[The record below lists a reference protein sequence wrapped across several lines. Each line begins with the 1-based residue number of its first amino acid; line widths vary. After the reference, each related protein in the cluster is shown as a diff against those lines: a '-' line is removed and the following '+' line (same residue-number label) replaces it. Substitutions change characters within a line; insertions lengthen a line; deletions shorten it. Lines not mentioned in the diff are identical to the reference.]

1 MKKIVISVEDNYKLR
16 NGDVIV
22 YNNDKAFFE
31 VISKEEFLASIKKEL
46 KDINIRIDNVNE
58 KADKNIENIG
68 NLAKIIKEN
77 IKWYHYYYL
86 FPLLVHQ

>member
-22 YNNDKAFFE
+22 YNNDKEFFE

-46 KDINIRIDNVNE
+46 KNINIRIDNVNE

-77 IKWYHYYYL
+77 IK
-86 FPLLVHQ
+86 

>member
-1 MKKIVISVEDNYKLR
+1 MKKIVISVEDNYKPR

-31 VISKEEFLASIKKEL
+31 IISKEEFLASIKKEL
-46 KDINIRIDNVNE
+46 KNINIRIDNVNE

-77 IKWYHYYYL
+77 IK
-86 FPLLVHQ
+86 

>member
-1 MKKIVISVEDNYKLR
+1 MKKIVISVEDSYKPR

-46 KDINIRIDNVNE
+46 KNINIRIDNVNE

-77 IKWYHYYYL
+77 IK
-86 FPLLVHQ
+86 

>member
-1 MKKIVISVEDNYKLR
+1 MKKIVISVEDNYKPR

-77 IKWYHYYYL
+77 IKW
-86 FPLLVHQ
+86 

>member
-1 MKKIVISVEDNYKLR
+1 MKKIVISVEDNYKPR

-22 YNNDKAFFE
+22 YNKEKDFFE
-31 VISKEEFLASIKKEL
+31 IISKEEFLASIKKEL

-58 KADKNIENIG
+58 KTDKNIENIG

-77 IKWYHYYYL
+77 IK
-86 FPLLVHQ
+86 

>member
-22 YNNDKAFFE
+22 YNREKDFFE
-31 VISKEEFLASIKKEL
+31 IISKEEFLASIKKEL

-77 IKWYHYYYL
+77 IK
-86 FPLLVHQ
+86 

>member
-1 MKKIVISVEDNYKLR
+1 MKKIVISVEDNYKPR
-16 NGDVIV
+16 NSDVIV

-46 KDINIRIDNVNE
+46 KNINIRIDNVNE

-77 IKWYHYYYL
+77 IK
-86 FPLLVHQ
+86 

>member
-1 MKKIVISVEDNYKLR
+1 MKKIVISVEDNYKPR
-16 NGDVIV
+16 NGDVII

-77 IKWYHYYYL
+77 IK
-86 FPLLVHQ
+86 

>member
-1 MKKIVISVEDNYKLR
+1 MKKIVISVEDNYKPR

-58 KADKNIENIG
+58 KAEKNIENIG

-77 IKWYHYYYL
+77 IK
-86 FPLLVHQ
+86 

>member
-1 MKKIVISVEDNYKLR
+1 MKKIVISVEDNYKPR

-22 YNNDKAFFE
+22 YNKEKDFFE
-31 VISKEEFLASIKKEL
+31 IISKEEFLASIKKEL
-46 KDINIRIDNVNE
+46 KNINIRIDNVNE

-77 IKWYHYYYL
+77 IK
-86 FPLLVHQ
+86 

>member
-1 MKKIVISVEDNYKLR
+1 MKKIVISVEDNYKPR

-46 KDINIRIDNVNE
+46 KNINIRIDNVNE

-68 NLAKIIKEN
+68 NLAKIIKGN
-77 IKWYHYYYL
+77 IK
-86 FPLLVHQ
+86 

>member
-1 MKKIVISVEDNYKLR
+1 MKKIVISVEDNYKPR

-77 IKWYHYYYL
+77 INEYK
-86 FPLLVHQ
+86 

>member
-1 MKKIVISVEDNYKLR
+1 MKKIVISVEDNYKPR

-58 KADKNIENIG
+58 KVDKNIENIG

-77 IKWYHYYYL
+77 IK
-86 FPLLVHQ
+86 

>member
-1 MKKIVISVEDNYKLR
+1 MKKIVISVEDNYKPR

-46 KDINIRIDNVNE
+46 KNINIRIDNVNE
-58 KADKNIENIG
+58 KVEKNIENIG

-77 IKWYHYYYL
+77 IK
-86 FPLLVHQ
+86 

>member
-1 MKKIVISVEDNYKLR
+1 MKKIVISVEDNYKPR

-22 YNNDKAFFE
+22 YNKENDFFE
-31 VISKEEFLASIKKEL
+31 IISKEEFLASIKKEL
-46 KDINIRIDNVNE
+46 KNINIRIDNVNE

-77 IKWYHYYYL
+77 IK
-86 FPLLVHQ
+86 

>member
-1 MKKIVISVEDNYKLR
+1 MKKIVISVEDNYKPR

-22 YNNDKAFFE
+22 YNNDKEFFE

-46 KDINIRIDNVNE
+46 KNINIRIDNVNE

-77 IKWYHYYYL
+77 IKW
-86 FPLLVHQ
+86 

>member
-1 MKKIVISVEDNYKLR
+1 MKKIVISVEDSYKPR

-22 YNNDKAFFE
+22 YNNDKEFFE

-46 KDINIRIDNVNE
+46 KNINIRIDNVNE

-77 IKWYHYYYL
+77 IK
-86 FPLLVHQ
+86 

>member
-22 YNNDKAFFE
+22 YNREKDFFE
-31 VISKEEFLASIKKEL
+31 IISKEEFLASIKKEL
-46 KDINIRIDNVNE
+46 KDINIRIDNVN
-58 KADKNIENIG
+58 KKTNKNIENIG

-77 IKWYHYYYL
+77 IK
-86 FPLLVHQ
+86 

>member
-1 MKKIVISVEDNYKLR
+1 MRWTNNEKIVISVEDNYKPR

-46 KDINIRIDNVNE
+46 KNINIRIDNVNE

-77 IKWYHYYYL
+77 IKW
-86 FPLLVHQ
+86 

>member
-1 MKKIVISVEDNYKLR
+1 MKKIVISVEDNYKPR

-22 YNNDKAFFE
+22 YNNDKEFFE

-46 KDINIRIDNVNE
+46 KNINIRIDNVNE

-77 IKWYHYYYL
+77 IK
-86 FPLLVHQ
+86 

>member
-1 MKKIVISVEDNYKLR
+1 MKKIVISVEDNYKPR

-22 YNNDKAFFE
+22 YNNDKSFFE

-46 KDINIRIDNVNE
+46 KNINIRIDNINE

-77 IKWYHYYYL
+77 IK
-86 FPLLVHQ
+86 

>member
-1 MKKIVISVEDNYKLR
+1 MKKIVISVEDNYKPR

-22 YNNDKAFFE
+22 YNKEKDFFE
-31 VISKEEFLASIKKEL
+31 IISKEEFLASIKKEL

-77 IKWYHYYYL
+77 IK
-86 FPLLVHQ
+86 

>member
-1 MKKIVISVEDNYKLR
+1 MKKIVISVEDNYKSR

-22 YNNDKAFFE
+22 YNNDKEFFE

-46 KDINIRIDNVNE
+46 KNINIRIDNVNE

-77 IKWYHYYYL
+77 IK
-86 FPLLVHQ
+86 

>member
-1 MKKIVISVEDNYKLR
+1 MKKIVISVEDNYKPR

-22 YNNDKAFFE
+22 YNKEKDFFE
-31 VISKEEFLASIKKEL
+31 IISKEEFLASIKKEL
-46 KDINIRIDNVNE
+46 KNINIRIDNVNE

-77 IKWYHYYYL
+77 IKW
-86 FPLLVHQ
+86 

>member
-1 MKKIVISVEDNYKLR
+1 MKKIVISVEDNYKPR

-46 KDINIRIDNVNE
+46 KNINIRIDNVNE
-58 KADKNIENIG
+58 KVDKNIENIG

-77 IKWYHYYYL
+77 IK
-86 FPLLVHQ
+86 

>member
-1 MKKIVISVEDNYKLR
+1 MKKIVISVEDNYKPR

-46 KDINIRIDNVNE
+46 KNINIRIDNVNE
-58 KADKNIENIG
+58 KAEKNIENIG

-77 IKWYHYYYL
+77 IKW
-86 FPLLVHQ
+86 

>member
-1 MKKIVISVEDNYKLR
+1 MKKIVISVENNYKPR

-46 KDINIRIDNVNE
+46 KNINIRIDNVNE

-77 IKWYHYYYL
+77 IK
-86 FPLLVHQ
+86 

>member
-1 MKKIVISVEDNYKLR
+1 MKKIVISVEDNYKPR

-22 YNNDKAFFE
+22 YSNDKAFFE

-77 IKWYHYYYL
+77 IKW
-86 FPLLVHQ
+86 

>member
-1 MKKIVISVEDNYKLR
+1 MKKIVISVEDNYKPR

-46 KDINIRIDNVNE
+46 KNINIRIDNVNE

-77 IKWYHYYYL
+77 IKW
-86 FPLLVHQ
+86 

>member
-1 MKKIVISVEDNYKLR
+1 MKKIVISVEDNYKPR

-46 KDINIRIDNVNE
+46 KNINIRIDNVNE
-58 KADKNIENIG
+58 KTDKNIENIG

-77 IKWYHYYYL
+77 IKW
-86 FPLLVHQ
+86 

>member
-1 MKKIVISVEDNYKLR
+1 MKKIVISVEDSYKPR

-22 YNNDKAFFE
+22 YNNDKEFFE
-31 VISKEEFLASIKKEL
+31 VISKEEFLANIKKEL
-46 KDINIRIDNVNE
+46 KNINIRIDNVNE

-77 IKWYHYYYL
+77 IK
-86 FPLLVHQ
+86 

>member
-1 MKKIVISVEDNYKLR
+1 MKKIVISVEDNYKPR

-46 KDINIRIDNVNE
+46 KNINIRIDNVNE

-77 IKWYHYYYL
+77 IK
-86 FPLLVHQ
+86 

>member
-1 MKKIVISVEDNYKLR
+1 MKKIVISVEDNYKPR

-77 IKWYHYYYL
+77 IK
-86 FPLLVHQ
+86 